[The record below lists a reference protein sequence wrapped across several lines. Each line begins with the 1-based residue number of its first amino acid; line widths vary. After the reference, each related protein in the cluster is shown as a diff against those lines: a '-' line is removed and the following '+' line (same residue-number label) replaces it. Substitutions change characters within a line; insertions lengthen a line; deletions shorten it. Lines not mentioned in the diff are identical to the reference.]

1 MHNARLRPLK
11 FYSCKIKGVL
21 HLVLNSRVVGYHLS
35 EVEEILNLTLTS
47 ITDVSGY
54 NRKHTAK
61 LVARLECN
69 VLLIPMAGLPRED
82 LCILA
87 RCLCIKILSVKYFA
101 FEIFY
106 LQ

>member
-1 MHNARLRPLK
+1 M
-11 FYSCKIKGVL
+11 
-21 HLVLNSRVVGYHLS
+21 LNSRMDRHSLPG
-35 EVEEILNLTLTS
+35 VEGILNLTLTS
-47 ITDVSGY
+47 LTDVSGY

-82 LCILA
+82 PRILA
-87 RCLCIKILSVKYFA
+87 RCLCVKLLDIKHFA
-101 FEIFY
+101 FEIFH